1 MNLPVKMSTELVAI
15 MMIGDGMLALLQP
28 RRHMRLWNTGPEP
41 WRKLCTYFEERPAQ
55 TMAVG
60 AAFVGI
66 GLWLAS
72 GQDQEHAYEDQ
83 YADPLGTDYP
93 PVYPMEMPDTTGLLH
108 GA

>member
-1 MNLPVKMSTELVAI
+1 MTLPMRLSSELVAI
-15 MMIGDGMLALLQP
+15 LMIGDGVLALLQP

-41 WRKLCTYFEERPAQ
+41 WRKLCAYFEERPAQ

-60 AAFVGI
+60 ALSIGF

-72 GQDQEHAYEDQ
+72 RQDEENDFEDQ

-93 PVYPMEMPDTTGLLH
+93 PVHVPAAPETAGILH